1 MEVEGSRLS
10 HKTIKAIIVQGKTE
24 KWTNLSW
31 LVVDLPLWKMMEFVN
46 WDDDIP
52 NIWKVIKAMFQ
63 STNQSQYHSFLPL
76 GNQTWDIFPWSHE
89 KNLHFYRCSI
99 AMFECR
105 RVCHYNSIPVYEKF
119 QSLMSI
125 FWYFP
130 KNIKHP
136 KNPNHEPQKIDS
148 TYPGWGRD

>member
-89 KNLHFYRCSI
+89 KTFTFTDVQLLCLSAEGYVIIIQSQS
-99 AMFECR
+99 M
-105 RVCHYNSIPVYEKF
+105 KF

-130 KNIKHP
+130 RNIKHP
-136 KNPNHEPQKIDS
+136 KNHNHEPQKIDS